1 MDPKDE
7 DKLKSAIAGVD
18 NLQAQLG
25 NIAKRGPNAVKAWM
39 AQVASTTDKDLAT
52 KLKKSV
58 ATPMA
63 TLLKDVKSVT
73 KDLESLYKEGSDA
86 KKRAAYADV
95 KAFRSKAVT
104 KYLASSK
111 QFELDSLKITAS
123 LMNVI
128 PKGGGMYPGM
138 GDTNV
143 KALVGYLENFN
154 KYLNAF
160 KVEINKI

>member
-1 MDPKDE
+1 M
-7 DKLKSAIAGVD
+7 
-18 NLQAQLG
+18 
-25 NIAKRGPNAVKAWM
+25 
-39 AQVASTTDKDLAT
+39 
-52 KLKKSV
+52 
-58 ATPMA
+58 
-63 TLLKDVKSVT
+63 
-73 KDLESLYKEGSDA
+73 
-86 KKRAAYADV
+86 
-95 KAFRSKAVT
+95 T

-111 QFELDSLKITAS
+111 QFELDSLKVTAS

>member
-1 MDPKDE
+1 MDPKDA

-39 AQVASTTDKDLAT
+39 AQVASTTDKDL
-52 KLKKSV
+52 
-58 ATPMA
+58 
-63 TLLKDVKSVT
+63 
-73 KDLESLYKEGSDA
+73 ESLYKEGSDA

-111 QFELDSLKITAS
+111 QFELESLKITAS